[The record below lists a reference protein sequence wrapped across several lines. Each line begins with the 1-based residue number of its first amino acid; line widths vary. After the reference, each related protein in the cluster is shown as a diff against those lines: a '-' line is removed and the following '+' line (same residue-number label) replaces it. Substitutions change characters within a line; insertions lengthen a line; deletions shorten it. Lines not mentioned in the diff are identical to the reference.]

1 MIQWASPSTKIEKEI
16 SSFIE
21 ISYELFHTTW
31 VSFCHMIDGLCVSSH
46 VTKKHAMNSHDQNY
60 VKNKL

>member
-21 ISYELFHTTW
+21 ISYELFP
-31 VSFCHMIDGLCVSSH
+31 I
-46 VTKKHAMNSHDQNY
+46 AMGFFLSHDKWTLQ
-60 VKNKL
+60 